1 MRSGK
6 EAALLKRYRTAVA
19 ACAVMNLRQ
28 ASRVVTAFFDDELRA
43 AGLRATQLNILMAIE
58 VGAPRSVSAIAEILA
73 TDRTTMTRNLQLL
86 RKRGLIDNERIALT
100 AKGRSTAA
108 AALPL
113 WERAQATVVDTL
125 GGDRWSNLLDE
136 LAATKAAVSRRRRR

>member
-1 MRSGK
+1 
-6 EAALLKRYRTAVA
+6 
-19 ACAVMNLRQ
+19 
-28 ASRVVTAFFDDELRA
+28 
-43 AGLRATQLNILMAIE
+43 
-58 VGAPRSVSAIAEILA
+58 
-73 TDRTTMTRNLQLL
+73 MTRNLQLL

-125 GGDRWSNLLDE
+125 GGDRWSNLLEE